1 LVGGGDHGAEL
12 LVDKIALGTEF
23 LVEFIPTRKA
33 QNMGDASPTELVF
46 GQILALPII
55 VTLNGMFDVAQEA
68 VGFRQLPIDA
78 RWQAVELLQ
87 ARQNLEQA
95 ALLQLSVAAAANDL
109 KRLGDKFHFA
119 NAAEA

>member
-1 LVGGGDHGAEL
+1 RIPAGAGQVVPEQAPVGQLLLLGVVFLLVGGGDHGAEL

-87 ARQNLEQA
+87 A
-95 ALLQLSVAAAANDL
+95 
-109 KRLGDKFHFA
+109 
-119 NAAEA
+119 